1 MKDYLDD
8 LSEFACLTLW
18 DALPIEVKDRTK
30 WIVADSLAVI
40 AVGMQAPEMKKLVRA
55 HITAQSHGNSWIIG
69 TGLKASVADAG
80 MLNGCAGTWVELDE
94 GSTLAK
100 GHPGIQ
106 ILPIVLA
113 YAQDSAVSGRDVI
126 RAIAIGYEVSA
137 RINYAAQIRPIV
149 HPHGTFGVIGAAVAL
164 GVLKSF
170 DVAAMRCL
178 INVAA
183 TMGLATS
190 YETLNDGATVR
201 NIYTG
206 HSAHMGLLAVRL
218 VECGFTGERDGVASI
233 YGKVLSEHF
242 DTEKAI
248 AELGSKWLLAQNYFK
263 LHPTARSL
271 HSAIDALEDAL
282 KKLPEQRLQFELIAN
297 ITVRTYRL
305 AAAKNN
311 QFVVNSFGAKFS
323 IPFALASILYH
334 GHSSLDCF
342 DDVAVANPGIQRVA
356 RLVTVSEE
364 LAYSE
369 RYPAEQCCDV
379 EIDLTDGTRL
389 SGHCRVMKGE
399 PEFPNTLEQIHEKFV
414 ALGRK
419 VWSRSTLEHLWAGCL
434 ALDQLDNASDLFGAT
449 EQLSDDMTDLRST
462 RNKH

>member
-8 LSEFACLTLW
+8 LSDFACLTQW
-18 DALPIEVKDRTK
+18 DALPIEVKERTK

-55 HITAQSHGNSWIIG
+55 HTMMQSSGQSWLIG
-69 TGLKASVADAG
+69 TGLTASVADAG

-106 ILPIVLA
+106 IVPIVLA
-113 YAQDSAVSGRDVI
+113 YAQDSAVSGSDLI

-164 GVLKSF
+164 GVLKCF
-170 DVAAMRCL
+170 DVADMRCL

-206 HSAHMGLLAVRL
+206 HSANMGLLAVRL
-218 VECGFTGERDGVASI
+218 VECGFTGEHDGVTSI
-233 YGKVLSEHF
+233 YGKVLSEQF
-242 DTEKAI
+242 DPKKAI

-342 DDVAVANPGIQRVA
+342 DDVAVADPDIQRLA
-356 RLVTVSEE
+356 RLVTVSEDPT
-364 LAYSE
+364 YSHS
-369 RYPAEQCCDV
+369 YPTEQRCDID
-379 EIDLTDGTRL
+379 IDLIDGTRL
-389 SGHCRVMKGE
+389 SGYCRVMKGE
-399 PEFPNTLEQIHEKFV
+399 PEFPNTIEQIREKFF
-414 ALGRK
+414 ALGRR
-419 VWSRSTLEHLWAGCL
+419 VWSRSTLEQLWAGCL
-434 ALDQLDNASDLFGAT
+434 ALDQLGNASDLFGAT
-449 EQLSDDMTDLRST
+449 EQLCNDTTDLTST
-462 RNKH
+462 KDQY

>member
-8 LSEFACLTLW
+8 LSEFACLTPW
-18 DALPIEVKDRTK
+18 DALPAEVKERTK
-30 WIVADSLAVI
+30 WIVADSIAVI
-40 AVGMQAPEMKKLVRA
+40 AVGMQTSEMKKLVRA
-55 HITAQSHGNSWIIG
+55 HTNGQSGANSWIIG
-69 TGLKASVADAG
+69 TGLKTSVADAG

-106 ILPIVLA
+106 IVPIALA
-113 YAQDSAVSGRDVI
+113 YAQEYAVCGTDLI
-126 RAIAIGYEVSA
+126 RAIAIGYEVCA

-164 GVLKSF
+164 GVLKRL
-170 DVAAMRCL
+170 DITAMRSL

-206 HSAHMGLLAVRL
+206 HSAYMGLMAVRL
-218 VECGFTGERDGVASI
+218 VECGFTGEHDGVASI
-233 YGKVLSEHF
+233 YGKVLAEQF
-242 DTEKAI
+242 EPKKAI
-248 AELGSKWLLAQNYFK
+248 ADLGSRWLLAQNYFK

-271 HSAIDALEDAL
+271 HSAIDALEDAV
-282 KKLPEQRLQFELIAN
+282 KNLPEQRLQFNLIAGL
-297 ITVRTYRL
+297 TVRTYRL

-323 IPFALASILYH
+323 IPFALASILFH

-342 DDVAVANPGIQRVA
+342 DEVAVANPDIQRLS
-356 RLVTVSEE
+356 RLVIVSED
-364 LAYSE
+364 LAYSHI
-369 RYPAEQCCDV
+369 YPTEQRCDV
-379 EIDLTDGTRL
+379 EIHLIDGTRL
-389 SGHCRVMKGE
+389 SGYCRVMKGE
-399 PEFPNTLEQIHEKFV
+399 PEFPNTIEQIREKFFALGGRVWSSTTLEQ
-414 ALGRK
+414 LWGGCL
-419 VWSRSTLEHLWAGCL
+419 TLE
-434 ALDQLDNASDLFGAT
+434 QLDNAADLFGAT
-449 EQLSDDMTDLRST
+449 EELRESPT
-462 RNKH
+462 GLGLTNDKH

>member
-1 MKDYLDD
+1 MTQWDD
-8 LSEFACLTLW
+8 L
-18 DALPIEVKDRTK
+18 PVEVKERTQ
-30 WIVADSLAVI
+30 WMIADSIAVI
-40 AVGMQAPEMKKLVRA
+40 AAGMQAPEMKKLVRA
-55 HITAQSHGNSWIIG
+55 HLTTQSDANAWLIG

-106 ILPIVLA
+106 IVPIALA
-113 YAQDSAVSGRDVI
+113 YAQQYTVCGTDLI

-137 RINYAAQIRPIV
+137 RINYAAQIRQIV

-164 GVLKSF
+164 GVLKRL
-170 DVAAMRCL
+170 DPTVMRCL

-201 NIYTG
+201 NLYTG
-206 HSAHMGLLAVRL
+206 HSAYMGLLAVRL
-218 VECGFTGERDGVASI
+218 VECGFTGEHDGVASI
-233 YGKVLSEHF
+233 YGKVLSEKF
-242 DTEKAI
+242 DPKKAI
-248 AELGSKWLLAQNYFK
+248 AELGTHWLLAQNYFK

-282 KKLPEQRLQFELIAN
+282 KELPEQRLQFDLIKS

-342 DDVAVANPGIQRVA
+342 DDVAVANTEIQSLA
-356 RLVTVSEE
+356 RLVTVSED
-364 LAYSE
+364 LTYSQS
-369 RYPAEQCCDV
+369 YPTEQRCDV
-379 EIDLTDGTRL
+379 EIDLIDGTRL
-389 SGHCRVMKGE
+389 SGYCRVMKGE
-399 PEFPNTLEQIHEKFV
+399 PEFPNTLEQIREKFF
-414 ALGRK
+414 ALGRR
-419 VWSRSTLEHLWAGCL
+419 VWSTSTLEQLWVGCL
-434 ALDQLDNASDLFGAT
+434 ALDKLDDASDLFGAT
-449 EQLSDDMTDLRST
+449 EQLL
-462 RNKH
+462 H

>member
-1 MKDYLDD
+1 MKDYLDY
-8 LSEFACLTLW
+8 LSEFACTTSW
-18 DALPIEVKDRTK
+18 DALPIEVKERTK
-30 WIVADSLAVI
+30 WVVADSIAVI

-55 HITAQSHGNSWIIG
+55 HVTTQLDANAWIIG
-69 TGLKASVADAG
+69 TGFKASIADAG

-106 ILPIVLA
+106 IVPIALA
-113 YAQDSAVSGRDVI
+113 YAQEHSVCGTELI

-149 HPHGTFGVIGAAVAL
+149 HPHGTFGVIGAAVAI
-164 GVLKSF
+164 GVLKRMDST
-170 DVAAMRCL
+170 AMRCL

-190 YETLNDGATVR
+190 YETLKDGSTVR

-206 HSAHMGLLAVRL
+206 HSAYAGLLAVRL
-218 VECGFTGERDGVASI
+218 VECGFTGEHDGVASI
-233 YGKVLSEHF
+233 YGKVLAEQF
-242 DTEKAI
+242 DPQKAI
-248 AELGSKWLLAQNYFK
+248 AELATQWLLAQNYFK

-271 HSAIDALEDAL
+271 HSAIDALEDAVKNL
-282 KKLPEQRLQFELIAN
+282 SEQPLQFDLIAR

-342 DDVAVANPGIQRVA
+342 DDAAVANPEIQRLS
-356 RLVTVSEE
+356 RLVTISED
-364 LAYSE
+364 LAYSKS
-369 RYPAEQCCDV
+369 YPTEQRCDV
-379 EIDLTDGTRL
+379 EIYLRDGKVL

-399 PEFPNTLEQIHEKFV
+399 PEFPNTIEQIREKFF
-414 ALGRK
+414 ALGRR
-419 VWSRSTLEHLWAGCL
+419 VWSMPTLEQLWIGCL
-434 ALDQLDNASDLFGAT
+434 SLDELDNASDLFSKT
-449 EQLSDDMTDLRST
+449 EQLCQ
-462 RNKH
+462 